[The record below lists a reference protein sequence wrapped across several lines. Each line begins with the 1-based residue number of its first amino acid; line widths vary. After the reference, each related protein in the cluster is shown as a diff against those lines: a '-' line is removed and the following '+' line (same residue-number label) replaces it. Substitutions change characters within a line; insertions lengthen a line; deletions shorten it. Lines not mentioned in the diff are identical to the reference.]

1 MSRSSSIDSCSEL
14 VAALEAMALDLQQE
28 SEAANKAAA
37 QTSSI
42 TAPQGDEAT
51 TGEVREDISLDDNST
66 YEEAQEEE
74 KKVTK
79 NLDLAEKEKYLTECK
94 NQIKVR

>member
-28 SEAANKAAA
+28 SEAANRAAA
-37 QTSSI
+37 SNV
-42 TAPQGDEAT
+42 TASQGDEAPGNN
-51 TGEVREDISLDDNST
+51 GEAGEEISLVDNCIP
-66 YEEAQEEE
+66 EEAQEEE

-79 NLDLAEKEKYLTECK
+79 NLALAEKEKYLTECK